1 MHHLIET
8 NRFYN
13 QGVRSHQARKII
25 SIPLLCCGSKRL
37 MSCKSSQRPFIFSES
52 RWRRTVIAVAAN
64 SMMPALTCTTLG
76 WSSLCTNQRWHAKA
90 ATNCNIYAASWLFFF
105 FGGGGL
111 CMYKMSEL
119 LLYFSSTVNQV
130 ALTPYIKLH
139 RHQIPTVLDYYWNT
153 RRDIKLCPGIHGINS
168 LMLCDTAMLTVFNLQ
183 RNPIKT
189 NIQHLAG
196 LQSANTCEQ
205 SYRNY
210 SRDRQRNGKAKH

>member
-1 MHHLIET
+1 MGGFFGGCFQMHHLIET

-105 FGGGGL
+105 FGGGVVYVQDEWAFVIFFINSKSGCAHPL
-111 CMYKMSEL
+111 
-119 LLYFSSTVNQV
+119 
-130 ALTPYIKLH
+130 
-139 RHQIPTVLDYYWNT
+139 HQIT
-153 RRDIKLCPGIHGINS
+153 
-168 LMLCDTAMLTVFNLQ
+168 
-183 RNPIKT
+183 
-189 NIQHLAG
+189 
-196 LQSANTCEQ
+196 
-205 SYRNY
+205 
-210 SRDRQRNGKAKH
+210 